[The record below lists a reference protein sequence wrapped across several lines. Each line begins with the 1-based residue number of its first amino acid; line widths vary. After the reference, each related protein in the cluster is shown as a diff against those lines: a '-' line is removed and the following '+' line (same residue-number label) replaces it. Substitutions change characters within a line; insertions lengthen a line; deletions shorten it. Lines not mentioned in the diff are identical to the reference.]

1 MHYLRAPTNPKRI
14 KNTSK
19 VSSYHSIPPNPL
31 ASPLQKSQKKSPY
44 FTVQI
49 EGLSLIHMLCN
60 VPAFKLIVLLTV
72 RSAEVE
78 EKKAWQKNKTK
89 LDIE

>member
-1 MHYLRAPTNPKRI
+1 
-14 KNTSK
+14 
-19 VSSYHSIPPNPL
+19 
-31 ASPLQKSQKKSPY
+31 
-44 FTVQI
+44 
-49 EGLSLIHMLCN
+49 MLCN

>member
-1 MHYLRAPTNPKRI
+1 VLLQALKELEMLQNSHLITPSHPIHSPVHSKNPK
-14 KNTSK
+14 
-19 VSSYHSIPPNPL
+19 
-31 ASPLQKSQKKSPY
+31 KKSPY

-78 EKKAWQKNKTK
+78 EKKPGKKIKQN
-89 LDIE
+89 

>member
-1 MHYLRAPTNPKRI
+1 
-14 KNTSK
+14 
-19 VSSYHSIPPNPL
+19 
-31 ASPLQKSQKKSPY
+31 
-44 FTVQI
+44 
-49 EGLSLIHMLCN
+49 MLCN

-89 LDIE
+89 LDIEWKIKRVRNALLYIADNNFGRTK